1 MPNIGP
7 LEIALVLVILLVI
20 FGPKRIPQLGRSL
33 GRGIKELKDS
43 LTGGFDDD
51 EDKPKQLD
59 EGSEREKEEQKK

>member
-33 GRGIKELKDS
+33 GRGFRELKDS

-51 EDKPKQLD
+51 DDEPKQLD